1 MYKHVFLDFD
11 DTIYDTRGNASEALL
26 ELFEAFAL
34 SRYFE
39 SFERFS
45 IDYWK
50 RNVEVWDLYSK
61 GLMDKPTL
69 IKERFRYPFQC
80 VGVEVTDEFLLELND
95 WFLEKT
101 STKRKLIDGALELLE
116 YLNSK
121 YQVHMLSNGFE
132 QVQYAKM
139 RNSGVERYFKEVI
152 LSDHVGVNKP
162 DKAIFDY
169 AIEKTG
175 ALVSE
180 SIMIGD
186 NLDTDII
193 GAKNYGMDQLY
204 FNVNLNLCKNC
215 EPTYEVKSLE
225 EIMAIL

>member
-34 SRYFE
+34 YKYFE
-39 SFERFS
+39 CFDSFSR
-45 IDYWK
+45 DYWK
-50 RNVEVWDLYSK
+50 RNIEVWDLYSK

-80 VGVEVTDEFLLELND
+80 VGVDVSDEFLLELND

-101 STKRKLIDGALELLE
+101 STKRKLIDGAIELLE

-121 YQVHMLSNGFE
+121 YDVHMLSNGFE

-139 RNSGVERYFKEVI
+139 RNSGVECYFKEVI

-175 ALVSE
+175 ALVCE

-186 NLDTDII
+186 NLETDIL

-204 FNVNLNLCKNC
+204 FNNNLNMCKNC
-215 EPTYEVKSLE
+215 KPTYEVKSLG
-225 EIMAIL
+225 EIMTIL

>member
-11 DTIYDTRGNASEALL
+11 DTIYDTKGNASEALL

-34 SRYFE
+34 SRDFE
-39 SFERFS
+39 SFESFS
-45 IDYWK
+45 NDYWK
-50 RNVEVWDLYSK
+50 RNTEVWALYSK
-61 GLMDKPTL
+61 GLMDKSTL

-80 VGVEVTDEFLLELND
+80 KGVDVTDEFLLELND
-95 WFLEKT
+95 WFLERT
-101 STKRKLIDGALELLE
+101 STKSKLIEGAIDLLK

-121 YQVHMLSNGFE
+121 YEVHMLSNGFE

-139 RNSGVERYFKEVI
+139 RNSGVEQYFKEVI
-152 LSDHVGVNKP
+152 LSDHIGVNKP

-175 ALVSE
+175 AIVSE

-186 NLDTDII
+186 NMDTDIL
-193 GAKNYGMDQLY
+193 GAKNFGMDQLY
-204 FNVNLNLCKNC
+204 FNSSSVLTKIHK
-215 EPTYEVKSLE
+215 PTYEVSSLA
-225 EIMAIL
+225 EIKDIL